1 VNATAVAVVW
11 VWPREAPI
19 GKELGI
25 VKVFLHLLIHRQLR
39 HLLFALAGAHNGAF
53 RRMMLLLLVLLL
65 VAKGR
70 EYDGEVRNVSR
81 SNFRW

>member
-11 VWPREAPI
+11 VWPGEAPI
-19 GKELGI
+19 GEELGI

-39 HLLFALAGAHNGAF
+39 DLLLALAGAHNGAF
-53 RRMMLLLLVLLL
+53 RGMVLLL

-70 EYDGEVRNVSR
+70 ENGTERNGASPSRLFDGN
-81 SNFRW
+81 